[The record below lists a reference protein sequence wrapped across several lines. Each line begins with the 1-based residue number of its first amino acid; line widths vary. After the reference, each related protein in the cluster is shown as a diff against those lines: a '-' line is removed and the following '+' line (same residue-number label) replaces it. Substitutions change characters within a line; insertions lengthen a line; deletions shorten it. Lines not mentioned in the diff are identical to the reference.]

1 MSLGGSSWGSER
13 RIPGATGKSEFCAHR
28 GARHVYLGGRE
39 EKADVM

>member
-13 RIPGATGKSEFCAHR
+13 KIPGATGKSEFCAQR
-28 GARHVYLGGRE
+28 TSHVYLGGRE